1 MAGLQVVVGPNLEF
15 VTIPLEVNMD
25 KDWQQIEEGLQES
38 QATALLDWDK
48 DL

>member
-1 MAGLQVVVGPNLEF
+1 MQVVVGPNLEF
-15 VTIPLEVNMD
+15 EAIPLEVNMD
-25 KDWQQIEEGLQES
+25 KDWQQQIDEGLQES